1 VSEQKF
7 SKWNSYIDVTLDDV
21 ISLFDKKGIKLVSPE
36 VAITGVEYNPQ
47 AQKFRISVMSLV
59 TKKRDKELSK
69 VWEPSIKL
77 KEK

>member
-21 ISLFDKKGIKLVSPE
+21 ISLFDKKGIKLVSSE